1 MLIDLP
7 LEELVSKIKDYI
19 KNINT
24 SKGIIIL
31 VDMGSLEKIHEAL
44 EYLSDGVIGI
54 INNITTQVALDTGF
68 KIVQG
73 MEVEEIIEK
82 VTANNRFNYKI
93 IHTHF
98 VGGIVASME
107 ELNAKDEIEPSAI
120 SSIKTALMGHP
131 SGIGD
136 SIFLGCI

>member
-1 MLIDLP
+1 MPIDLP
-7 LEELVSKIKDYI
+7 IEELVLKIKDYI

-82 VTANNRFNYKI
+82 VTANNRFNYKV

>member
-82 VTANNRFNYKI
+82 VTANNRFNYKV